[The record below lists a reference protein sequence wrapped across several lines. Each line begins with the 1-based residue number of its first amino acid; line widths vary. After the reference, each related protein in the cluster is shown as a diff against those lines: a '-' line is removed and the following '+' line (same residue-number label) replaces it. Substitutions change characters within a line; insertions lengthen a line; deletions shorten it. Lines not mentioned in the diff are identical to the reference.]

1 MPNRMQGTR
10 SFLKAFV
17 FIALAATPV
26 YFFSIIYK
34 YAANVPY
41 WDDYSAI
48 LDFLIRYQDA
58 EGAFQRLGMLFA
70 QHNEHRIALGNL
82 ATLVMYEL
90 TGTVDF
96 RAMIFF
102 GNAALLGMVLV
113 FYRMFD
119 ADVRKPL
126 YFIPVVFFLFQF
138 QFGHTI
144 FWAMA
149 SVSNFYVLLFTF
161 SSLLVLEK
169 GGRPFYM
176 AAFLLAALASVTQ
189 GSGIFALVSC
199 ALLLLLKKD
208 LRGLAAWGA
217 LSAVVLALYFGFY
230 EKPPEHPSMVKAVF
244 EEPVNTVEYFF
255 TLAGASFPFPF
266 IAGLVFA
273 VLFVLLTFKGY
284 YRKNPALYC
293 GLVYVF
299 LTVAATSLARSGL
312 GIEGALSSRYKI
324 VSALF
329 PILLYMAFFE
339 HFKEKTPW
347 RRVFFPA
354 VLAGALVFNIHANA
368 TETYKARN
376 LYNLLTEGMKWWV
389 TGAPSLK
396 YPDQETAN
404 RILVESIERGIYKPD
419 FR

>member
-1 MPNRMQGTR
+1 MAIGVRDIAWR
-10 SFLKAFV
+10 ALV
-17 FIALAATPV
+17 FAALAAPPV
-26 YFFSIIYK
+26 YFFSIIHK

-41 WDDYSAI
+41 GDDYSAI
-48 LDFLIRYQDA
+48 LDFLLRYQDA
-58 EGAFQRLGMLFA
+58 DGALQKLGMLFA
-70 QHNEHRIALGNL
+70 QHNEHRIAFGNL
-82 ATLVMYEL
+82 ATVAMYKL

-96 RAMIFF
+96 RSMIFF
-102 GNAALLGMVLV
+102 GNAALLGLVLV
-113 FYRMFD
+113 FYRMFH
-119 ADVRKPL
+119 ASGRKPL
-126 YFIPVVFFLFQF
+126 YFIPVVLFLFQF

-161 SSLLVLEK
+161 SSLLVLER

-199 ALLLLLKKD
+199 ALLLALKRD

-230 EKPPEHPSMVKAVF
+230 EKPPEHPSMAEAVF
-244 EEPVNTVEYFF
+244 EEPVNTIRYFF

-266 IAGLVFA
+266 LAGLVFA
-273 VLFVLLTFKGY
+273 ALFIVLTLKGH

-293 GLVYVF
+293 GIVYVF

-329 PILLYMAFFE
+329 PVLLYMAFFE
-339 HFKEKTPW
+339 HKTPW
-347 RRVFFPA
+347 KRIFFPA
-354 VLAGALVFNIHANA
+354 VLAGALVFNIHANIM
-368 TETYKARN
+368 ETHKARN
-376 LYNLLTEGMKWWV
+376 LYYLLTEGMKWWA

-404 RILVESIERGIYKPD
+404 RILVESIKRGIYKPG

>member
-1 MPNRMQGTR
+1 MGKGVGDIAGRA
-10 SFLKAFV
+10 LV
-17 FIALAATPV
+17 FAALAAPPV

-58 EGAFQRLGMLFA
+58 DGALQRLGLLFA
-70 QHNEHRIALGNL
+70 QHNEHRIAFGNL
-82 ATLVMYEL
+82 ATVVMYKL
-90 TGTVDF
+90 TGMADF

-102 GNAALLGMVLV
+102 GNAALLGLVLV
-113 FYRMFD
+113 FYRMFH
-119 ADVRKPL
+119 ADGRKPL

-138 QFGHTI
+138 QFGNTI

-161 SSLLVLEK
+161 AALLLLER
-169 GGRPFYM
+169 GGRPFFT

-189 GSGIFALVSC
+189 GSGIFALAAC
-199 ALLLLLKKD
+199 ALLLALKKE
-208 LRGLAAWGA
+208 LRGLSAWGA

-230 EKPPEHPSMVKAVF
+230 EKPPGHPSVMQAIF
-244 EEPVNTVEYFF
+244 EEPVNTIRYFF
-255 TLAGASFPFPF
+255 TLAGASFPLPF
-266 IAGLVFA
+266 LAGLVFA
-273 VLFVLLTFKGY
+273 ILFIFLTLKGY

-299 LTVAATSLARSGL
+299 LTFAVTALARSGF

-324 VSALF
+324 VSVLL
-329 PILLYMAFFE
+329 PILMYMAFFE
-339 HFKEKTPW
+339 HNKEKTPW
-347 RRVFFPA
+347 KRIFFPA
-354 VLAGALVFNIHANA
+354 VMAGALVFNIHANVM
-368 TETYKARN
+368 ETHKARN
-376 LYNLLTEGMKWWV
+376 LYHLLTEGMKWWV

-404 RILVESIERGIYKPD
+404 RILLESIERGIYKPD